1 MKFNHKSKVMLVKE
15 KVIEAIQS
23 LPHQFSI
30 DDVMEKLIILEKIE
44 IGLKQVE
51 EGKVFTTAEA
61 KEKMK
66 KWLQ

>member
-1 MKFNHKSKVMLVKE
+1 MLVKE

-23 LPHQFSI
+23 LPSQFSI
-30 DDVMEKLIILEKIE
+30 DDVVEKLIVLEKIE
-44 IGLKQVE
+44 IGLKQVT
-51 EGKVFTTAEA
+51 EGKVLSTQEA

>member
-1 MKFNHKSKVMLVKE
+1 MLVKE

-23 LPHQFSI
+23 LPPQFSI
-30 DDVMEKLIILEKIE
+30 DDVVEKLIVLEKIE
-44 IGLKQVE
+44 IGLKQVT
-51 EGKVFTTAEA
+51 EGKVLSTQEA

>member
-1 MKFNHKSKVMLVKE
+1 MLVKE

-23 LPHQFSI
+23 LPSQFSI
-30 DDVMEKLIILEKIE
+30 DDVVEKLIVLEKIE
-44 IGLKQVE
+44 IGLKQVA
-51 EGKVFTTAEA
+51 EGKVLSTQEA

>member
-1 MKFNHKSKVMLVKE
+1 MLVKE

-23 LPHQFSI
+23 LPSQFSI
-30 DDVMEKLIILEKIE
+30 DDVVEKLIVLEKIE
-44 IGLKQVE
+44 MGLKQVT
-51 EGKVFTTAEA
+51 EGKVLSTQEA

>member
-1 MKFNHKSKVMLVKE
+1 
-15 KVIEAIQS
+15 
-23 LPHQFSI
+23 
-30 DDVMEKLIILEKIE
+30 MEKLIVLEKVE

-51 EGKVFTTAEA
+51 EGKVLSTQEA

>member
-1 MKFNHKSKVMLVKE
+1 MLVKE

-30 DDVMEKLIILEKIE
+30 DDVMEKLIVLEKIE

-51 EGKVFTTAEA
+51 EGKVLSTQEA
-61 KEKMK
+61 KAKMK